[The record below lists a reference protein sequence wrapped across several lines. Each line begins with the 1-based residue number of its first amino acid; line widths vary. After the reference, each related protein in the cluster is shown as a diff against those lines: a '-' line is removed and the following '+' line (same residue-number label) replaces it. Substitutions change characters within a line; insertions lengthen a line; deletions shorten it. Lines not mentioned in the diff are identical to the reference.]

1 VGQGAGGD
9 VPVLG
14 LAVTGRRIGQHGQGQ
29 GAAAQ
34 ADAEQGGLHCALE
47 RGTGGGER
55 LHDRGMLLKE
65 VKSTGLLIG
74 LSLQVERQWEFTSFI
89 FSDD

>member
-1 VGQGAGGD
+1 
-9 VPVLG
+9 
-14 LAVTGRRIGQHGQGQ
+14 
-29 GAAAQ
+29 
-34 ADAEQGGLHCALE
+34 
-47 RGTGGGER
+47 
-55 LHDRGMLLKE
+55 MLLKE